1 MLIWGKQSAQDRFVV
16 MQVFE
21 YIYIHIFI
29 HARRFLPDLTF
40 FQNGG
45 TFSYGFWF
53 MDMFPSCNKSS
64 SVAFNS
70 ASWWALNSMDDMP

>member
-1 MLIWGKQSAQDRFVV
+1 MAQDRFVV

-40 FQNGG
+40 FQNVGDIQLRNLV
-45 TFSYGFWF
+45 YGYVPF
-53 MDMFPSCNKSS
+53 M
-64 SVAFNS
+64 
-70 ASWWALNSMDDMP
+70 